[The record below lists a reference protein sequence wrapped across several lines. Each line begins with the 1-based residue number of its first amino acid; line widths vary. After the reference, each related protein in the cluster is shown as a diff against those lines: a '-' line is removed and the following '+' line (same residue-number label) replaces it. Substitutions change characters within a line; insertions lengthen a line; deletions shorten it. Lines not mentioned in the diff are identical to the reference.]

1 MLLNIT
7 ISHHTLKQN
16 QSYFI
21 KKFYQMSIILLHW
34 WTCIFVQQV
43 FSKMFLLIDA
53 PSENDIDTNDTSL
66 ESPINGLLKARSKLG
81 MAPSYGLPHPLE

>member
-1 MLLNIT
+1 MHI
-7 ISHHTLKQN
+7 
-16 QSYFI
+16 
-21 KKFYQMSIILLHW
+21 HW

-43 FSKMFLLIDA
+43 FSKMFLLINT
-53 PSENDIDTNDTSL
+53 PSENNLGTNDTSL